1 MIAIWAIFETQITW
15 EQAAALGALGFGL
28 GIVSGLFGVGGGFLS
43 TPLLRVLFG
52 FSYPVAIASSL
63 VNILG
68 TSAAGTISHYR
79 RGNVKPKAIALIGLG
94 SVGGVLI
101 GDAIL
106 RGLVDLFGDHYTNVM
121 HGLYIALLTVIAWR
135 VSRPRDETP
144 TDHGLLHRLPLGPR
158 VDLGGAHLKGL
169 SAPGLAGLGVL
180 GGLLAGA
187 MGVGGGV
194 LFVPILILAVGFTA
208 HQAVGT
214 SLGTMMVGAAV
225 GVAVKGWRG
234 EVDMGIGMA
243 LLVGSSIGAQ
253 AGAAICEKLHA
264 RRLKQYFA
272 VLALLA
278 AILVA
283 ADLIRRLA

>member
-1 MIAIWAIFETQITW
+1 VIASWAIFATQITW
-15 EQAAALGALGFGL
+15 EQAAALGALGFAL

-52 FSYPVAIASSL
+52 VSYPVAIGSSL

-79 RGNVKPKAIALIGLG
+79 RGNVKPKAVMLIGIG
-94 SVGGVLI
+94 SVAGVLI

-106 RGLVDLFGDHYTNVM
+106 RGMVHVFGDHYTSVM
-121 HGLYIALLTVIAWR
+121 HGLYIVLLGLISWR
-135 VSRPRDETP
+135 VSRGREEAP

-158 VDLGGAHLKGL
+158 VDLGGAHLSGL

-180 GGLLAGA
+180 GGILAGA
-187 MGVGGGV
+187 MGIGGGV

-214 SLGTMMVGAAV
+214 SLGTILVASIV
-225 GVAVKGWRG
+225 GVAVKGWHG

-253 AGAAICEKLHA
+253 AGAALCEKLHA

-272 VLALLA
+272 VLVLLA
-278 AILVA
+278 AVLVA
-283 ADLIRRLA
+283 ADLIRLLT

>member
-1 MIAIWAIFETQITW
+1 MIASWAIFETQITW
-15 EQAAALGALGFGL
+15 EQAAALGALGFAL

-43 TPLLRVLFG
+43 TPLLKILFG
-52 FSYPVAIASSL
+52 FDYTLAVASSL
-63 VNILG
+63 VNIVG

-79 RGNVKPKAIALIGLG
+79 RGNVKSKAIALIGVG
-94 SVGGVLI
+94 SIVGVLI
-101 GDAIL
+101 GDAVLQGMIHW
-106 RGLVDLFGDHYTNVM
+106 FGNDYTNVM
-121 HGLYIALLTVIAWR
+121 HGMYIVLLGVIAWR
-135 VSRPRDETP
+135 VAGRGKETP

-158 VDLGGAHLKGL
+158 VDLGGAHLHGL

-214 SLGTMMVGAAV
+214 SLGTMLVGAAV

-253 AGAAICEKLHA
+253 AGAAVCEKLHA

-272 VLALLA
+272 VLVLLA
-278 AILVA
+278 AVLVA